1 MSDESIAAESRP
13 AIGRPPHAPPKSSR
27 RIVGVSMISRL
38 AHDLSIRVVYPF
50 LPEIASGLRVPV
62 EQVGAAWSLRSGI
75 EILSP
80 LAGAISDR
88 VGHRRSMSLALVV
101 LAIGLAITGLAGGLP
116 AATLGFILSGI
127 ATAIYIPALIAY
139 VSERTPYARRGRV
152 LGAIEL
158 TWAASGLLG
167 VPVAGVLL
175 ESLGWRAPF
184 LGLAVAALTCAGLT
198 LVLDETPLAARAR
211 AEPLRLGSI
220 LSHRSAIAFLLTSLT
235 LFFAFENIQVGYA
248 SWFESRFGLDPGQR
262 GTLQSLFGVFEIA
275 ASSSVSL
282 FLDRI
287 GKKRGVAGGLGVA
300 LLGYVLL
307 ASVGPLALP
316 LGLVAM
322 SVAFLGFEFGV
333 VASIPLASEQMPQAR
348 GAMLALTVM
357 SSGLGRLLGGVSGS
371 ALLAGP
377 GFAFAALVSA
387 GVAVMTLAVFALGVR
402 EHHA

>member
-1 MSDESIAAESRP
+1 
-13 AIGRPPHAPPKSSR
+13 
-27 RIVGVSMISRL
+27 
-38 AHDLSIRVVYPF
+38 
-50 LPEIASGLRVPV
+50 
-62 EQVGAAWSLRSGI
+62 
-75 EILSP
+75 
-80 LAGAISDR
+80 
-88 VGHRRSMSLALVV
+88 
-101 LAIGLAITGLAGGLP
+101 
-116 AATLGFILSGI
+116 
-127 ATAIYIPALIAY
+127 
-139 VSERTPYARRGRV
+139 V

-220 LSHRSAIAFLLTSLT
+220 LSHRSAIAFLLTSLP

>member
-1 MSDESIAAESRP
+1 MTDESITAESRS
-13 AIGRPPHAPPKSSR
+13 AINRPVPAPPNSLR
-27 RIVGVSMISRL
+27 RVVGVSMISRL

-62 EQVGAAWSLRSGI
+62 EQVGAAWSLRSGV

-101 LAIGLAITGLAGGLP
+101 LAIGLAITGQAGGLSV
-116 AATLGFILSGI
+116 ATLGFILSGI
-127 ATAIYIPALIAY
+127 GTAIYIPALIAY

-158 TWAASGLLG
+158 TWAASGLVG
-167 VPVAGVLL
+167 VPIAGVLL

-184 LGLAVAALTCAGLT
+184 AGLAAAALICAGLT
-198 LVLDETPLAARAR
+198 LALEETPLAARAR
-211 AEPLRLGSI
+211 AEPLRLGAI
-220 LSHRSAIAFLLTSLT
+220 LSHRSAIAFLLASLM

-248 SWFESRFGLDPGQR
+248 SWFESRFGLDPAQR

-287 GKKRGVAGGLGVA
+287 GKKRGVAGGLAFA
-300 LLGYVLL
+300 LLGYLLL

-333 VASIPLASEQMPQAR
+333 VASIPIASEQMPQAR
-348 GAMLALTVM
+348 GTMLALTVM
-357 SSGLGRLLGGVSGS
+357 SSGLGRLFGGVSGS

-377 GFAFAALVSA
+377 GFPFAALISA
-387 GVAVMTLAVFALGVR
+387 GVAVVTIAVFALGVR
-402 EHHA
+402 ERRI